1 MIASIIGLQTAIATR
16 HNASYALGF
25 GNAFT
30 KAGALQ
36 RAQAMTMYQI
46 ASAQEDYYRKMLSKN
61 IKRSFS
67 ILA

>member
-1 MIASIIGLQTAIATR
+1 MIGAIIGLQTAIATR
-16 HNASYALGF
+16 HNASYGLSF

-30 KAGALQ
+30 KAGAMQ

-46 ASAQEDYYRKMLSKN
+46 ASAQEDYYRKLLSKN